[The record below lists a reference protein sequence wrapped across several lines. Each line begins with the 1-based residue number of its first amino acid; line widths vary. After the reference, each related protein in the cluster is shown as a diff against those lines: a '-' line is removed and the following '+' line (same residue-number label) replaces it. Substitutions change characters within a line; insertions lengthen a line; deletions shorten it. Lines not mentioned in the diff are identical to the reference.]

1 MIDGNELTGLGNGYL
16 KHVLEFYNR
25 MAGLYD
31 LCEFVRRGTR
41 REVLELSGFRISDR
55 VLDVCT
61 GTGEMALA
69 FASQGA
75 DVIGIDISRGM
86 LARAARKR
94 SHRKPTWL
102 EMNAITLPFKDD
114 TFDISTISLA
124 LHHMP
129 EATQCRVLAEM
140 ARVSRR
146 RIVIVEPHTP
156 ANPRLWP
163 AWVTIFSR
171 LDESEHMCEWVR
183 QDFAGTC
190 QVAGLKIEEVR
201 VTTLGIHRI
210 TLCTP
215 DGLIRHPT
223 LAECS

>member
-1 MIDGNELTGLGNGYL
+1 MIDNGYL
-16 KHVLEFYNR
+16 KHVLGFYNR

-41 REVLELSGFRISDR
+41 RQVLALSDFGTGDK

-61 GTGEMALA
+61 GTGELALA

-75 DVIGIDISRGM
+75 TVIGIDISRGM
-86 LARAARKR
+86 LDRAARK
-94 SHRKPTWL
+94 HTHQKPTWL
-102 EMNAITLPFKDD
+102 EMNATKLPFKDK
-114 TFDISTISLA
+114 TFDISTVSLA

-129 EATQCRVLAEM
+129 ETTQCCVLAEM
-140 ARVSRR
+140 ARVTRR
-146 RIVIVEPHTP
+146 QIVIVEPHTP

-163 AWVTIFSR
+163 IWATVLSR
-171 LDESEHMCEWVR
+171 LDESEHMWEWVR

-190 QVAGLKIEEVR
+190 ETVGLEIERVR
-201 VTTLGIHRI
+201 VTTFGIHRI

-215 DGLIRHPT
+215 NGTVGYPSPM
-223 LAECS
+223 E